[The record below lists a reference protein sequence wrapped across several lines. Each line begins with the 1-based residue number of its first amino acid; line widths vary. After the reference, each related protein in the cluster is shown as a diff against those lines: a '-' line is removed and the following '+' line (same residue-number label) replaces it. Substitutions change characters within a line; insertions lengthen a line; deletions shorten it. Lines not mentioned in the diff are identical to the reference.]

1 MAADAVMEGGKAP
14 GRPATAAERELEAAL
29 DAVEPWRGR
38 VLAYAPVP
46 GGISNVNWR
55 VAVAGEAG
63 TFFLK
68 MPGRGTEMFV
78 DRAAALA
85 ASRRA
90 HALGIGPHVYEYLAG
105 RGIEIN
111 DFMIGRRPCT
121 NADFQDRDVRAA
133 VVAAYRTLH
142 GSGHGSGHGA
152 GLLPL
157 TKTVFD
163 MIDEHVEQA
172 RSLGGAFPAD
182 AAWLFK
188 QVALARAALEASG
201 LDLVPCF
208 NDPMPGNFMLG
219 ADKSV
224 MLIDYEYASNNDRC
238 YDLAIWCGE
247 MFFPDAIEDEVIEGA
262 FGRVDPRMKARLMIH
277 RALADMK
284 WATWAM
290 VQRQV
295 SALDFDFFKY
305 GTWKHMRARAVM
317 RDPRWVE
324 ALSRV

>member
-1 MAADAVMEGGKAP
+1 MDGGKAP
-14 GRPATAAERELEAAL
+14 GRPASEAERELEAAL

-38 VLAYAPVP
+38 VLAYAPVS
-46 GGISNVNWR
+46 GGISNTNWR
-55 VAVAGEAG
+55 ITVAGEPG
-63 TFFLK
+63 TYFLK
-68 MPGRGTEMFV
+68 MPGRGTEMFI

-90 HALGIGPHVYEYLAG
+90 QALGVGPRVHEHLTEGYLAG
-105 RGIEIN
+105 RGIEIH
-111 DFMIGRRPCT
+111 DYLTGRRPST
-121 NADFQDRDVRAA
+121 NADFRDRDVRAA
-133 VVAAYRTLH
+133 AVAIYRTLH
-142 GSGHGSGHGA
+142 GSRDDLGP
-152 GLLPL
+152 LPL

-163 MIDEHVEQA
+163 MIDEHAGQV
-172 RSLGGAFPAD
+172 RDLGGAVPPD

-188 QVALARAALEASG
+188 QVALARAALEAAG

-219 ADKSV
+219 ADKSMV
-224 MLIDYEYASNNDRC
+224 LIDYEYASNNDRC

-247 MFFPDAIEDEVIEGA
+247 MFFTDRVEDEVIEA
-262 FGRVDPRMKARLMIH
+262 YFGRFDPAMKARMTLH

-290 VQRQV
+290 VQRRV
-295 SALDFDFFKY
+295 SALDFDFHKY

-324 ALSRV
+324 ALRRV